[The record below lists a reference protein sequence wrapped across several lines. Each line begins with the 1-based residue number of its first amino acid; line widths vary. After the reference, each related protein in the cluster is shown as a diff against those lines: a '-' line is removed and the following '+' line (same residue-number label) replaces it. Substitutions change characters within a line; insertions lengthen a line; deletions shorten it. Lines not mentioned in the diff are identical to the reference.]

1 MLVLGGSA
9 IFAGLR
15 APVGVETVT
24 VGQAWPYQGLT
35 VLNATG
41 YVVAQRKAVV
51 LGQVKAGSGKMYQVL
66 APTLAPQHLSLHDIE
81 LAIEMMVAAR

>member
-1 MLVLGGSA
+1 MSKVRNIHTKPAQQAAAAATAAKAGSCPPA
-9 IFAGLR
+9 
-15 APVGVETVT
+15 
-24 VGQAWPYQGLT
+24 
-35 VLNATG
+35 
-41 YVVAQRKAVV
+41 RKAVV